1 VLARVVQIAHAH
13 NDPGAGVSVEEIT
26 GLEDQVGVPV
36 LPMAVRIRDGE
47 CPRHS
52 SPSRFAWRNGSGSAH
67 GGREAIGS
75 STLSVAPPD
84 FFDFPRYEWG
94 PWFIPRSTRFR
105 RMSHV
110 FEAAVND
117 WESRGVLTAEDFEVI
132 ESD

>member
-1 VLARVVQIAHAH
+1 VSEALFSVPLRLAQWLRL
-13 NDPGAGVSVEEIT
+13 G
-26 GLEDQVGVPV
+26 
-36 LPMAVRIRDGE
+36 
-47 CPRHS
+47 
-52 SPSRFAWRNGSGSAH
+52 SRRKGSY
-67 GGREAIGS
+67 RLLQ
-75 STLSVAPPD
+75 LSVAPPD